1 MLKEVFNSKINQVS
15 FSVSQSKVDSIRKK
29 DIEKTGVRVYSDGF
43 IGVAGQIGKYDSS
56 KLTSKAVE
64 NLKNQIPYE
73 FGKDSKVQKKI
84 SVTGNIP
91 DEKELLMQIEEYL
104 DYCRQKYENLIF
116 FNKINVTERQISLNN
131 ENGLDLY
138 FSDRFI
144 NFDIVF
150 KDKATAN
157 IMDGGVIYQ
166 GRDFSLEQLK
176 SYTEKICGAYSR
188 SGEVKYGKK
197 LPVIFSSYDMLVMMK
212 FITDLNGRMYGS
224 GGSIFSNKIGE
235 KLFSEEF
242 TLFQSNDPFSSI
254 PDFAFFDAEGG
265 LNENY
270 RFPLIEKGIVR
281 SPYTDKKI
289 SQRYSLPYT
298 ASASAEYDG
307 VPSLS
312 FMGFEV
318 KESEKTLREIL
329 KGEPGIFVGISS
341 GGDFTPDGNFGAPV
355 QLAFLHDGENF
366 VSKLDALQ
374 VSSNIYDMFGK
385 DFRGVSSDKIDEI
398 SNEKYMVFDM
408 LVDKL

>member
-242 TLFQSNDPFSSI
+242 TLFQSNDPFNSI
-254 PDFAFFDAEGG
+254 PDFAFFDAEG
-265 LNENY
+265 
-270 RFPLIEKGIVR
+270 
-281 SPYTDKKI
+281 
-289 SQRYSLPYT
+289 
-298 ASASAEYDG
+298 
-307 VPSLS
+307 
-312 FMGFEV
+312 
-318 KESEKTLREIL
+318 
-329 KGEPGIFVGISS
+329 
-341 GGDFTPDGNFGAPV
+341 
-355 QLAFLHDGENF
+355 
-366 VSKLDALQ
+366 
-374 VSSNIYDMFGK
+374 
-385 DFRGVSSDKIDEI
+385 
-398 SNEKYMVFDM
+398 
-408 LVDKL
+408 